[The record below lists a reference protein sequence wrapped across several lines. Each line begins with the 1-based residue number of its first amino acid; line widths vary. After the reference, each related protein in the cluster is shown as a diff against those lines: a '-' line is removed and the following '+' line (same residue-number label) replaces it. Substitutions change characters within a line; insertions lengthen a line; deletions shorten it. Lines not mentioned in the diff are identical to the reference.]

1 MSAASTRLRSS
12 TIERPSRCGP
22 SDALSHFN
30 LATALFITGRF
41 EEAWAEYGWRSQ
53 RREFA
58 KLLRRSGSSRVA
70 IQAEQGLG
78 DNLFFLRFAAAVRAS
93 GVTLDFAGDERLHAM
108 LGRTALFASIA
119 RRIEELEAGERDVIL
134 AADLPGFLPGLAATV
149 PPPLALTPEPAR
161 VAAMRSRLATLGP
174 PPYVAI
180 AWRAG
185 EPRLGRRMET
195 LFKQVP
201 PGELGAALRGMKATW
216 LAIQRD
222 PRAEE
227 TEALTRAIGAPVHD
241 FCAVNTDLEDAL
253 ALLAA
258 VDEYVG
264 VSSTMVH
271 LRAGVGGSAR
281 VTVPFPYEWRWME
294 SGDESPWFPRAR
306 IYRQAADGDWAAAL
320 SRLARDLPTSR

>member
-1 MSAASTRLRSS
+1 VALAAARVR
-12 TIERPSRCGP
+12 
-22 SDALSHFN
+22 
-30 LATALFITGRF
+30 
-41 EEAWAEYGWRSQ
+41 EAAAAQ
-53 RREFA
+53 RA
-58 KLLRRSGSSRVA
+58 SRVA

-78 DNLFFLRFAAAVRAS
+78 DNLFFLRFAAAVRAQ
-93 GVTLDFAGDERLHAM
+93 GRTLDFAGDERLHAM

-119 RRIEELEAGERDVIL
+119 RRVEELDAGDARRDPRRRPAGI
-134 AADLPGFLPGLAATV
+134 LPGLAATV

-161 VAAMRSRLATLGP
+161 LAAMRSRLATLGP

-201 PGELGAALRGMKATW
+201 PAELGAALRGMKATW

-241 FCAVNTDLEDAL
+241 FCAVNTDLE
-253 ALLAA
+253 
-258 VDEYVG
+258 
-264 VSSTMVH
+264 M
-271 LRAGVGGSAR
+271 
-281 VTVPFPYEWRWME
+281 RWHC
-294 SGDESPWFPRAR
+294 SPW
-306 IYRQAADGDWAAAL
+306 WTN
-320 SRLARDLPTSR
+320 TSA